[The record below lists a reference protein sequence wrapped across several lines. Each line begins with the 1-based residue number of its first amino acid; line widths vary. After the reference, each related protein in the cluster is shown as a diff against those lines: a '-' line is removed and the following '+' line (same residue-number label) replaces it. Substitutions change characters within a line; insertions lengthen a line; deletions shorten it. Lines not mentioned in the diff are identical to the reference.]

1 MMECKVQILPDV
13 LLSPRPPLLLSLPPC
28 VASSYEG
35 CLSVARQPE
44 ATPLSCERALN
55 ARSRFRV
62 SEHYS
67 EGVMCDSVT
76 AGKSLYVFLFG
87 A

>member
-13 LLSPRPPLLLSLPPC
+13 LLSPRPPLLLPLPPC

-55 ARSRFRV
+55 AHSRFRV
-62 SEHYS
+62 SECYS